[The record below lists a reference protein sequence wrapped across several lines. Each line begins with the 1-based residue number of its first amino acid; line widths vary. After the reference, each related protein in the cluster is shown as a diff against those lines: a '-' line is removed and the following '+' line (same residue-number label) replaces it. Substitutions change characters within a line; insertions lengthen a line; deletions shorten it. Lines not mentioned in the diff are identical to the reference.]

1 MGGKEVLLGI
11 FTILFLTSAT
21 LLVLGD
27 DIEANVVENPTL
39 RAGDPLVQ
47 GDGHDHSNASQHEFG
62 TDNMELLDFNPLTT
76 TGNAEV
82 QVATTPDGDTYAY
95 LAGWNDMHIV
105 DVTDPNNTTVTGVY
119 NDPNTQVLD
128 VKYLE
133 YNGREY
139 IIQQNQ
145 LVDPGNADPNVGEWS
160 DPAQVTVT
168 LIDVT
173 DKTNPTWVDSWYDAD
188 HPTGPHNL
196 YTHMI
201 DGEWYMFCL
210 LYTSPSPRD
219 PL

>member
-82 QVATTPDGDTYAY
+82 QVLSPI
-95 LAGWNDMHIV
+95 HI
-105 DVTDPNNTTVTGVY
+105 
-119 NDPNTQVLD
+119 
-128 VKYLE
+128 
-133 YNGREY
+133 
-139 IIQQNQ
+139 
-145 LVDPGNADPNVGEWS
+145 
-160 DPAQVTVT
+160 
-168 LIDVT
+168 
-173 DKTNPTWVDSWYDAD
+173 
-188 HPTGPHNL
+188 
-196 YTHMI
+196 
-201 DGEWYMFCL
+201 
-210 LYTSPSPRD
+210 
-219 PL
+219 

>member
-1 MGGKEVLLGI
+1 M
-11 FTILFLTSAT
+11 
-21 LLVLGD
+21 LGD

-105 DVTDPNNTTVTGVY
+105 DVTDPNNTTLPACTTTRTPKSSMSSTSSTTVAVHHSAKPT
-119 NDPNTQVLD
+119 
-128 VKYLE
+128 
-133 YNGREY
+133 RRR
-139 IIQQNQ
+139 
-145 LVDPGNADPNVGEWS
+145 NADPNVGEWS

-168 LIDVT
+168 LIDYGQNQPDV
-173 DKTNPTWVDSWYDAD
+173 
-188 HPTGPHNL
+188 G
-196 YTHMI
+196 
-201 DGEWYMFCL
+201 
-210 LYTSPSPRD
+210 
-219 PL
+219 